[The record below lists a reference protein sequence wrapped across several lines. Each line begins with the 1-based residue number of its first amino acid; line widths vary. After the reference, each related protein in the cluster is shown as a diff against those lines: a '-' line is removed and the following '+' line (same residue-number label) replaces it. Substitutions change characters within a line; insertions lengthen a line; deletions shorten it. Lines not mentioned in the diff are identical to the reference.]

1 MGEKPAFELLEHTA
15 DTGIRVRGQDLK
27 ELFANAALGMI
38 SIMADPQAVNQT
50 SRLPI
55 DIQGEDLPGLLVA
68 WLNEIIYLI
77 EAKEMLFSRFEIDSL
92 TDDSLTGAVVGEA
105 IDPTR
110 HDLRTQIKAC
120 TYHDLKLG
128 KEDSHWVAQVI
139 FDV

>member
-1 MGEKPAFELLEHTA
+1 MGELPAFELLEHTA

-27 ELFANAALGMI
+27 ELFSNAALGMI

-50 SRLPI
+50 NRLPVNI
-55 DIQGEDLPGLLVA
+55 EGEDLPGLLAA

-77 EAKEMLFSRFEIDSL
+77 EAKEMLFSRFEIESIGDGKL
-92 TDDSLTGAVVGEA
+92 VGAVTGEA

-110 HDLRTQIKAC
+110 HNLRAQIKAC
-120 TYHDLKLG
+120 TYHELKVG